1 MNKELQKK
9 LDNLSQIKLSED
21 AKKRGFDILMQKV
34 ADREVNLS
42 QYKTDRTSDLSFIN
56 IFKLK
61 FVYIAAVVLLIFIG
75 GGYVQSQI
83 DNSLPDNDSLYTVKR
98 ALEKAQVTLSFNSEK
113 KAQVMVKF
121 LDKRAKEINKIL
133 EKPDKNVAKKVGKAI
148 KTTKDDVESIK
159 KYLDKKDNSEI
170 QDKARE
176 KALEFQIVLENIVEK
191 LPEEVE
197 DEIKKEI
204 EALNKELGS
213 IIEERDDNSNK
224 QESNEKQSP
233 EGEDVQDE
241 NGDFDVVTSKPTTT
255 TSTLPADLDLEKDNE
270 EKSTSTSD
278 ETGIGEQEDDQEQE
292 EFSVEK
298 DTFEVYI
305 GK

>member
-1 MNKELQKK
+1 MNKKLQKK
-9 LDNLSQIKLSED
+9 LNNLSKIKISDE
-21 AKKRGFDILMQKV
+21 AKERGFDILMQKV
-34 ADREVNLS
+34 AERDVVLNQYVVKKGFGIS
-42 QYKTDRTSDLSFIN
+42 QVLNVIRFR
-56 IFKLK
+56 

-83 DNSLPDNDSLYTVKR
+83 DNSLPDNESLYTVKR
-98 ALEKAQVTLSFNSEK
+98 ALEKAQVTLSFNSDK
-113 KAQVMVKF
+113 KAQVMVGF

-148 KTTKDDVESIK
+148 QTTKDDVENIK
-159 KYLDKKDNSEI
+159 KYLDKKDNSAI

-176 KALEFQIVLENIVEK
+176 KALEFKIVLENIVDS

-197 DEIKKEI
+197 DELKKEI
-204 EALNKELGS
+204 DALNKELGS
-213 IIEERDDNSNK
+213 IIKEENDNN
-224 QESNEKQSP
+224 QESGAEQSL
-233 EGEDVQDE
+233 EGQDGQDE

-255 TSTLPADLDLEKDNE
+255 TSTLPADLDLEQEND

-278 ETGIGEQEDDQEQE
+278 ETGVEEQKDNEDQE

>member
-1 MNKELQKK
+1 MNKKLQKK
-9 LDNLSQIKLSED
+9 LNNLSKIKISDE
-21 AKKRGFDILMQKV
+21 AKERGFDILMQKV
-34 ADREVNLS
+34 AERDVVLNQYVVKKGFGIS
-42 QYKTDRTSDLSFIN
+42 QVLNVIRFR
-56 IFKLK
+56 

-83 DNSLPDNDSLYTVKR
+83 DNSLPDNESLYTVKR
-98 ALEKAQVTLSFNSEK
+98 ALEKAQVTLSFNSDK
-113 KAQVMVKF
+113 KAQVMVGF

-148 KTTKDDVESIK
+148 QTTKDDVENIK
-159 KYLDKKDNSEI
+159 KYLDKKDNSAI

-176 KALEFQIVLENIVEK
+176 KALEFKIVLENIVDS

-197 DEIKKEI
+197 DELKKEI
-204 EALNKELGS
+204 DALNKELGS
-213 IIEERDDNSNK
+213 IIKEENDNN
-224 QESNEKQSP
+224 QESDAEQSL
-233 EGEDVQDE
+233 EGQDGQDE

-255 TSTLPADLDLEKDNE
+255 TSTLPADLDLEQEND

-278 ETGIGEQEDDQEQE
+278 ETGVGEQKDNEDQE